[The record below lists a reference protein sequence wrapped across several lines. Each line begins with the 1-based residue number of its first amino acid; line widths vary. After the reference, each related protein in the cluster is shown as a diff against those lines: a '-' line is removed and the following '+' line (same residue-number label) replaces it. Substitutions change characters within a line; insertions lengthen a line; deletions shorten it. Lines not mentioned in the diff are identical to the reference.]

1 VLNSA
6 WLENQGAEPVRMVGE
21 PVVRTLARRDPR
33 MSIPLPSHDPEALFR
48 VTDGW
53 LERDGE
59 LPDPAWADDPYITGW
74 DIVPEWSP
82 RPCAPIRPGWLR
94 AILAGQARVAAGLD
108 IRCPIL
114 SMGSARSHLA
124 LTWTPHSRRAD
135 TIVDADATAR
145 RAIGLGALVTVAR
158 FDGGVHDLTLSA
170 PPVREQVFAALR
182 RWLGGYVLR

>member
-1 VLNSA
+1 ML
-6 WLENQGAEPVRMVGE
+6 
-21 PVVRTLARRDPR
+21 
-33 MSIPLPSHDPEALFR
+33 
-48 VTDGW
+48 
-53 LERDGE
+53 
-59 LPDPAWADDPYITGW
+59 
-74 DIVPEWSP
+74 
-82 RPCAPIRPGWLR
+82 CA
-94 AILAGQARVAAGLD
+94 V
-108 IRCPIL
+108 
-114 SMGSARSHLA
+114 ARSAFSRARITDFHRRGRRPLH